1 MYYVFGLLS
10 IIAAALLVL
19 LVVIQNSKGGGLSG
33 AFGSNN
39 LSSMIGNRRA
49 TQDIEKFTWY
59 MAAILL
65 VVAFVANVTAS
76 GVGTV
81 TDQPKFGN
89 MLQAP
94 PAQQAAPEAAAPA
107 EGAPATTPPAQ

>member
-10 IIAAALLVL
+10 IIAAALMVL

-65 VVAFVANVTAS
+65 VVAFVANVSAN
-76 GVGTV
+76 GRVTV
-81 TDQPKFGN
+81 SDQPKFGN
-89 MLQAP
+89 MLSTP
-94 PAQQAAPEAAAPA
+94 AAPQQQAAPA
-107 EGAPATTPPAQ
+107 EGAAQEGAQPAQ